1 MYDTESDNTC
11 EDALLRSREYS
22 ELDSSL
28 WNDKCDYVELDKCA
42 NLNPNN
48 YNLIV
53 MHLNVRSLLAH
64 QQELC
69 QPIRTTEQKNF
80 QIDIILLCET
90 FLSKQTR
97 QVVNIPS
104 FSHVCNY
111 LKNRKGGGVSILLR
125 DGITFKRRTDT
136 NLWKP

>member
-11 EDALLRSREYS
+11 EDVLLRSREYG

-28 WNDKCDYVELDKCA
+28 WNNKCNYVELDKCA

-69 QPIRTTEQKNF
+69 QLIRTTEQKN
-80 QIDIILLCET
+80 
-90 FLSKQTR
+90 S
-97 QVVNIPS
+97 
-104 FSHVCNY
+104 
-111 LKNRKGGGVSILLR
+111 
-125 DGITFKRRTDT
+125 
-136 NLWKP
+136 